1 MLLIILTK
9 KKLIIAERREY
20 SLHGLR
26 PLPVEL
32 YLFDPLLKLGS
43 IPTVEVFD
51 QHIVAMPTIF
61 LLWWRHVHITPLQ
74 IVSYRRDQCA
84 IHHELA
90 LRRLVLKSVRAPKP
104 SRLQLLEIACA
115 SLSKC
120 RLQFLK
126 LQDSGIFQ
134 LCVPCIRD
142 SCVLPCAH
150 SHHV

>member
-1 MLLIILTK
+1 MLV
-9 KKLIIAERREY
+9 AEQRAC

-32 YLFDPLLKLGS
+32 DLLDPLLKLGS
-43 IPTVEVFD
+43 VPTVEVFN
-51 QHIVAMPTIF
+51 QHIVTVPTIL

-74 IVSYRRDQCA
+74 IVSYGRDQCA

-90 LRRLVLKSVRAPKP
+90 LRRLVLKNVRAPKP
-104 SRLQLLEIACA
+104 SRLQLLEIACT
-115 SLSKC
+115 SMSKC
-120 RLQFLK
+120 RLQLLK
-126 LQDSGIFQ
+126 LQDSGILQ

-142 SCVLPCAH
+142 PCVLPCAH